1 MYNKKLRNWI
11 TENKQKITENTEIL
25 ISETSKGKLKN
36 SSSNCKLTKLKSES
50 LNLGGKTE

>member
-36 SSSNCKLTKLKSES
+36 SSSNCKLTKLKFES
-50 LNLGGKTE
+50 LNLEGKTK